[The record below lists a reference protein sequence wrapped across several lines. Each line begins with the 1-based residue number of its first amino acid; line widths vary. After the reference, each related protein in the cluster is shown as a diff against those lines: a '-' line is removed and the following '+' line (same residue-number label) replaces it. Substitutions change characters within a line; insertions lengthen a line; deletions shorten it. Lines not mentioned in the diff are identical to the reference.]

1 MKVFFFRCNNFIPC
15 KKYAF
20 QYFSEREYESSI
32 FKKSVRKLL
41 LFFYK
46 EVHPDLT
53 MSLPEELKKINNE
66 SLSILNAYIDTLCSS
81 SKEENNIF
89 LEKNLVFFKTFENSE
104 NKILKGRYK
113 NIIIKLHSISSNLSV
128 EQKEK
133 ITAKLIYDI
142 KKSLEKIKNVNNF
155 DENIDPFDPISNSSN
170 DPIYS
175 EKKKKNDINSIWEDL
190 TEHVKN
196 TEALYQPPEEQIEL
210 IQRRKRYFYYIKKK
224 LEAKYQRINHKKR
237 RKNKILKLNQTANKL
252 AQEKFPHY
260 TQKNY
265 DQKIYDQSYKIIHS
279 GYDPNL
285 IFFHKDIKEEEK
297 RRAIENLCGMY
308 FKDDAD
314 KWLLENCLKLL
325 KNHQIQIPLVIYS
338 KKEFSLSSTF
348 GFIYVPVDFCLND
361 FFTFLENNLH
371 QARCIRKK
379 VLKSF
384 DL

>member
-1 MKVFFFRCNNFIPC
+1 
-15 KKYAF
+15 
-20 QYFSEREYESSI
+20 
-32 FKKSVRKLL
+32 
-41 LFFYK
+41 
-46 EVHPDLT
+46 

-348 GFIYVPVDFCLND
+348 GFIYVIVPVDFCLND